1 MVLDHGASDVTD
13 RYILHDGTHLTWSVM
28 RKWEAWLMG
37 ECERKQPVGETT
49 VAPLF
54 LMPPREG
61 MPTPKVVEFRR
72 MIVANQ
78 R

>member
-1 MVLDHGASDVTD
+1 
-13 RYILHDGTHLTWSVM
+13 
-28 RKWEAWLMG
+28 MG